1 MCLKYQNKNKQP
13 SHCKTLIGYVG
24 TSWTHNLSITLLL
37 NTTVLPRK
45 KLTSTRISLD
55 SCYAQR
61 KNKRNTLYFSI
72 PFFMLLCTFIAQA
85 VKELL
90 MKHNS
95 LSAEGI
101 IRVHSCYVV
110 VIINMHYIIQ
120 KISSVKCIL
129 ISDRE
134 FALTNT
140 EERRKA
146 PNSIRRSL
154 TKNICKNGEVEAVCR
169 GPGISWPQTDDGGL
183 CLRHSAVGTLTR
195 DRATWLE

>member
-45 KLTSTRISLD
+45 KLTSTRISRD
-55 SCYAQR
+55 SSYAQR
-61 KNKRNTLYFSI
+61 NNKRNTLYFSI

-120 KISSVKCIL
+120 KISSANIVNL
-129 ISDRE
+129 SP
-134 FALTNT
+134 F
-140 EERRKA
+140 
-146 PNSIRRSL
+146 NSSL
-154 TKNICKNGEVEAVCR
+154 CVFVCVCTHT
-169 GPGISWPQTDDGGL
+169 QTSLYIYIYIYIKSTFD
-183 CLRHSAVGTLTR
+183 VMN
-195 DRATWLE
+195 